1 MHNRGFI
8 VLAMLALTG
17 FALALL
23 AGHGPWSGPEL
34 LSLSPNH
41 GLNLG
46 DLPVIVVWVI
56 VAGAAWWEW
65 RRR

>member
-1 MHNRGFI
+1 MQNRGFI

-17 FALALL
+17 FALELL

-34 LSLSPNH
+34 LALSPNH

-46 DLPVIVVWVI
+46 DLPVIVVWMI
-56 VAGAAWWEW
+56 VAWCAWREW
-65 RRR
+65 RR